1 MAKKESLVFNGYRI
15 PRGKGGAAVAR
26 ACQLVRDQPGI
37 KQVDIINHV
46 TQWAGLNLS
55 TAGWITSPGDKSP
68 AELLWDRRKEGRG
81 FKCYPNEHTPDL
93 DPRELLRDVVSKEF
107 DKEWSD
113 VGRPMP
119 GELVK
124 VTKYGGGHDIGMLV
138 GFNINRGRFA
148 RFSDGILT
156 SREELDNITL
166 YDKGTFCLNPSV
178 LTPAGHM
185 TAIMSWL
192 SRVTE

>member
-55 TAGWITSPGDKSP
+55 TAGWIASPGDKSP
-68 AELLWDRRKEGRG
+68 AEILWDRRKEGRG

-124 VTKYGGGHDIGMLV
+124 VTKYGGGHDIGMLL
-138 GFNINRGRFA
+138 GFDIYRA
-148 RFSDGILT
+148 RMAAECTIT
-156 SREELDNITL
+156 SRAEIDNLDL
-166 YDKGTFCLNPSV
+166 YDKGIFGINPCV
-178 LTPAGHM
+178 LVPRGRM
-185 TAIMSWL
+185 TAVMGWL

>member
-15 PRGKGGAAVAR
+15 PGGKGGAAVIR
-26 ACQLVRDQPGI
+26 ACQMIRAQPGI
-37 KQVDIINHV
+37 KQTDLINHV

-93 DPRELLRDVVSKEF
+93 DPRPFLRDLITNDF
-107 DKEWSD
+107 DKRWRESGSPA
-113 VGRPMP
+113 V

-124 VTKYGGGHDIGMLV
+124 VKNWSGDHNVGMLLE
-138 GFNINRGRFA
+138 FNVYRGRNHP
-148 RFSDGILT
+148 DGFVPN
-156 SREELDNITL
+156 REAFDNLSI
-166 YDKGTFCLNPSV
+166 YDHGTFSIHPVVMIGSTRSV
-178 LTPAGHM
+178 CVTGWV
-185 TAIMSWL
+185 T
-192 SRVTE
+192 RVSE